1 MRQWLK
7 GLALL
12 VAITCLVWVGVLWYW
27 QATSRDMSPEDIA
40 LYLGLLPLVVFG
52 LVLLARWALRSAVA
66 SAVAKEAAAA
76 QAPAPASGSPALPS
90 AGQQERHAPFKLLAS
105 ALRCAAGHS
114 AREVAGA
121 LKEGAP
127 RPAPDKVLRDDEGLP
142 VLCARMEALDTSTLH
157 GAWDDVCAV
166 AKTDLQGAEAQPV
179 AVDEAVQRALA
190 ALQAPLQQCLSQLAA
205 WSERFAKPD
214 ADGPQVASAAVPAG
228 LRVFTAWP
236 THWSPAERAVAQ
248 AWVKRCLKQDSADWL
263 APSQLRLMPSTQ
275 GGGVALWLEAD
286 RALRAAQREGLLE
299 VVLLLSCQSDL
310 SDARLGHLQREAALF
325 THATPKA
332 GVAAE
337 SAVALALADETWP
350 ELPDAAVA
358 SVLLHRAAVI
368 QRDKPIDAAGRVS
381 AQVAKQVVQQ
391 AAAAA
396 ELPLAEV
403 SALVSDA
410 DQHSPRG
417 AELFSVLVSQLA
429 QLDAAEDALVAGT
442 LWGRTGPTAPLM
454 LVALAAHRAEM
465 NQQPCLALSVDDS
478 VARMALVLRPPAA
491 ADAEPTKT
499 AS

>member
-27 QATSRDMSPEDIA
+27 QATSRDMSPEDIV

-52 LVLLARWALRSAVA
+52 LVLLARWALRAAVA
-66 SAVAKEAAAA
+66 SAVAKEAPAA
-76 QAPAPASGSPALPS
+76 QAPASTSPAAPS
-90 AGQQERHAPFKLLAS
+90 ADQQERHAPFKLLAS
-105 ALRCAAGHS
+105 GLSCAAGQS

-121 LKEGAP
+121 LADGAP
-127 RPAPDKVLRDDEGLP
+127 RPAPDKSLRDDEGLP
-142 VLCARMEALDTSTLH
+142 VLCARIEQLDTAALQE
-157 GAWDDVCAV
+157 AWEGLCAQARADLQRAEAEPDDVDDAV
-166 AKTDLQGAEAQPV
+166 R
-179 AVDEAVQRALA
+179 RALA
-190 ALQAPLQQCLSQLAA
+190 ALQAPLQQCLAQLAA
-205 WSERFAKPD
+205 WSERFAMPD
-214 ADGPQVASAAVPAG
+214 ADGANARVGTLPAG

-236 THWSPAERAVAQ
+236 AHWTPLERAVAQ
-248 AWVKRCLKQDSADWL
+248 AWVKQGLQQDTAEWL
-263 APSQLRLMPSTQ
+263 APSQLRVMPATQ

-286 RALRAAQREGLLE
+286 RALRAAQREGLRE
-299 VVLLLSCQSDL
+299 VVLVLSCQSDL
-310 SDARLGHLQREAALF
+310 SETRLGQLQRDAALF

-337 SAVALALADETWP
+337 SAVVLALADESWP
-350 ELPDAAVA
+350 DLPDAVA
-358 SVLLHRAAVI
+358 ASLRLHRAAVM
-368 QRDKPIDAAGRVS
+368 QRDKAIDAAGRVS
-381 AQVAKQVVQQ
+381 AQVAEQVVQQ
-391 AAAAA
+391 AALAA

-403 SALVSDA
+403 ASLVSDA

-417 AELFSVLVSQLA
+417 PELFTVMVSHLA
-429 QLDAAEDALVAGT
+429 HLDAAEDTWVAGA

-465 NQQPCLALSVDDS
+465 NQQPCLALSVDDP

-491 ADAEPTKT
+491 AGAEPTKT

>member
-7 GLALL
+7 GLALF

-52 LVLLARWALRSAVA
+52 LALLARWALRSAVA

-76 QAPAPASGSPALPS
+76 QAPASGSPALPS

-105 ALRCAAGHS
+105 GLSCAAGHS
-114 AREVAGA
+114 AREVADA

-127 RPAPDKVLRDDEGLP
+127 RPAPDKALRDDEGLP
-142 VLCARMEALDTSTLH
+142 VLCARIEPLDTAALQE
-157 GAWDDVCAV
+157 AWDGVCAV
-166 AKTDLQGAEAQPV
+166 AQADLQGAEAQPV

-214 ADGPQVASAAVPAG
+214 ADGPQAASAAVPAG

-248 AWVKRCLKQDSADWL
+248 AWVKHCLKQDSADWL

-286 RALRAAQREGLLE
+286 RALRAAQREGLPE

-325 THATPKA
+325 THTMPKA

-350 ELPDAAVA
+350 ELPDAAA
-358 SVLLHRAAVI
+358 APVLLHRAAVI

-381 AQVAKQVVQQ
+381 AQVAEQVVQQ

-429 QLDAAEDALVAGT
+429 QLDAAEDTLVAGT

-491 ADAEPTKT
+491 AGAEPTKT

>member
-27 QATSRDMSPEDIA
+27 QATSRDMSPEDIV

-52 LVLLARWALRSAVA
+52 LVLLARWALRAAVA
-66 SAVAKEAAAA
+66 SAVAQEAAAAA
-76 QAPAPASGSPALPS
+76 QAAATASPAPSS
-90 AGQQERHAPFKLLAS
+90 AGQQERHAAFKLLAAGLS
-105 ALRCAAGHS
+105 CAAGQS

-121 LKEGAP
+121 LAEGAP

-142 VLCARMEALDTSTLH
+142 VLCARIEALDTAALQQ
-157 GAWDDVCAV
+157 AWEGVCTA
-166 AKTDLQGAEAQPV
+166 AKADLQMAETAQV
-179 AVDEAVQRALA
+179 AVDDAVQRALS
-190 ALQAPLQQCLSQLAA
+190 ALQAPLQQCLAQLAA
-205 WSERFAKPD
+205 WSERFAMPD
-214 ADGPQVASAAVPAG
+214 AEAPQAATSALPAG

-236 THWSPAERAVAQ
+236 SHWSPIERAVAQ
-248 AWVKRCLKQDSADWL
+248 AWVKHCLKQESAEWL
-263 APSQLRLMPSTQ
+263 APSQLRLMPSTA
-275 GGGVALWLEAD
+275 GGGIALWLEAD
-286 RALRAAQREGLLE
+286 RALRASQREGLPE

-310 SDARLGHLQREAALF
+310 SDARLSQLQREASLF
-325 THATPKA
+325 THASPKA

-350 ELPDAAVA
+350 DLPDAPATPMR
-358 SVLLHRAAVI
+358 LHRAAVI
-368 QRDKPIDAAGRVS
+368 QRDKPIEAAGRVS
-381 AQVAKQVVQQ
+381 AQVAEQVVQQ

-396 ELPLAEV
+396 ELPLSEV
-403 SALVSDA
+403 SALISDA

-417 AELFSVLVSQLA
+417 AELFSVLVAQLP
-429 QLDAAEDALVAGT
+429 QLDAAEDTLVAGA

-491 ADAEPTKT
+491 ADAEPTKST
-499 AS
+499 S

>member
-12 VAITCLVWVGVLWYW
+12 LAITCLVWVGVLWYW
-27 QATSRDMSPEDIA
+27 QATSRDMSPEDIV

-52 LVLLARWALRSAVA
+52 LVLLARWALRAAVA
-66 SAVAKEAAAA
+66 SAMAKESAAA
-76 QAPAPASGSPALPS
+76 QAPTSESSTASS
-90 AGQQERHAPFKLLAS
+90 AGQPARHAPFKLLAS
-105 ALRCAAGHS
+105 GLSCAAGHS

-121 LKEGAP
+121 LTAGAP
-127 RPAPDKVLRDDEGLP
+127 RPAPDKALRDDEGLP
-142 VLCARMEALDTSTLH
+142 VLCARIEALDTATLQE
-157 GAWDDVCAV
+157 AWEGLCA
-166 AKTDLQGAEAQPV
+166 AARADLQVADAEPV
-179 AVDEAVQRALA
+179 SVDEAVQRALA

-205 WSERFAKPD
+205 WSERFAMPD
-214 ADGPQVASAAVPAG
+214 ADGPHAASPAVPAG
-228 LRVFTAWP
+228 LRIFSAWP
-236 THWSPAERAVAQ
+236 AHWSPVERAVAR
-248 AWVKRCLKQDSADWL
+248 AWVKHCLRQGTADWL
-263 APSQLRLMPSTQ
+263 APSQLRLMSSTP
-275 GGGVALWLEAD
+275 GSGVALWLEAD
-286 RALRAAQREGLLE
+286 RALRAAQREGLRE
-299 VVLLLSCQSDL
+299 VVVVLSCQSDL

-325 THATPKA
+325 THTTPKA

-337 SAVALALADETWP
+337 SAVVLALADETWP
-350 ELPDAAVA
+350 DLSDAAA
-358 SVLLHRAAVI
+358 APVLLHRAAAI

-381 AQVAKQVVQQ
+381 AQVAEQVVQQ

-396 ELPLAEV
+396 ELPLADV

-429 QLDAAEDALVAGT
+429 QLDAAEDTVVAGT

-454 LVALAAHRAEM
+454 LVALAAHRTEM
-465 NQQPCLALSVDDS
+465 NQQPCLALSVDDP